1 MKFRSQL
8 KTRNDIMETSVKI
21 IRLLIIDDHQM
32 VRDGIRV
39 MLESRENF
47 FRFEIDEA
55 ENGEIA
61 IQKILKKNFDIV
73 LIDYQ
78 LPGLTGTETLQKIR
92 LYKKDI
98 KVLALSNYDELS
110 YVKSMVNE
118 GANGYIL
125 KNIEPSQLIHAI
137 QSVLAGTPYY
147 SNEVALKLIDSA
159 KNSDK
164 SLNAHK
170 SGLTK
175 RELEIL
181 KMIAQELTND
191 EIAQAL
197 FISKRTVDTHRQN
210 LLNKLSVKNTAGL
223 IKAAYALNL
232 L

>member
-1 MKFRSQL
+1 
-8 KTRNDIMETSVKI
+8 METDTNV

-32 VRDGIRV
+32 VRDGIKV
-39 MLESRENF
+39 MLESRESF
-47 FRFEIDEA
+47 LHFEIDEA
-55 ENGEIA
+55 ENGEIG

-78 LPGLTGTETLQKIR
+78 LPGMSGTQTLQKIR
-92 LYKKDI
+92 LYKKNV

-110 YVKSMVNE
+110 YVKSMINE

-125 KNIEPSQLIHAI
+125 KNIEPSQLLHAI
-137 QSVLAGTPYY
+137 ESVLAGTSYY

-159 KNSDK
+159 RNSEKPLQVTK
-164 SLNAHK
+164 SR
-170 SGLTK
+170 LTK

-181 KMIAQELTND
+181 KMIALEMTND
-191 EIAQAL
+191 EIAKGL

-210 LLNKLSVKNTAGL
+210 LLNKLHVKNTAGL
-223 IKAAYALNL
+223 IKAAYAFNL

>member
-1 MKFRSQL
+1 MEETPL
-8 KTRNDIMETSVKI
+8 KT

-39 MLESRENF
+39 MLESKENF
-47 FRFEIDEA
+47 LRFEIDEA

-61 IQKILKKNFDIV
+61 IRKILKKNFDIV

-78 LPGLTGTETLQKIR
+78 LPGMSGTETLQRIR

-98 KVLALSNYDELS
+98 KVLALSNYDEFS
-110 YVKSMVNE
+110 YIKSMLNE

-125 KNIEPSQLIHAI
+125 KNVEPSQLIQAI
-137 QSVLAGTPYY
+137 QSVLAGVPYY
-147 SNEVALKLIDSA
+147 SNEVALKLIESA
-159 KNSDK
+159 KNADK
-164 SLNAHK
+164 TITLQK
-170 SGLTK
+170 TGLTK
-175 RELEIL
+175 REMEIL
-181 KMIAQELTND
+181 KMIALEMTND
-191 EIAQAL
+191 EIAKSL

-223 IKAAYALNL
+223 IKAAYEFNL

>member
-1 MKFRSQL
+1 
-8 KTRNDIMETSVKI
+8 MEEIPIKI
-21 IRLLIIDDHQM
+21 IRLIIVDDHQM

-39 MLESRENF
+39 MLESKENF
-47 FRFEIDEA
+47 LRFEIDEA

-61 IQKILKKNFDIV
+61 IRKILKKNFDIV

-78 LPGLTGTETLQKIR
+78 LPGMSGTETLQRIR

-98 KVLALSNYDELS
+98 KVLALSNYDEFS
-110 YVKSMVNE
+110 YVKSMINE

-125 KNIEPSQLIHAI
+125 KNIEPSQLINAI
-137 QSVLAGTPYY
+137 QSVLAGVPYY
-147 SNEVALKLIDSA
+147 SNEVALKLIDSV
-159 KNSDK
+159 KNPDK
-164 SLNAHK
+164 AVHTRK

-181 KMIAQELTND
+181 KMIALEMTND
-191 EIAQAL
+191 EIAKSL

-210 LLNKLSVKNTAGL
+210 LLNKLNVKNTAGL
-223 IKAAYALNL
+223 IKAAYEFNL

>member
-1 MKFRSQL
+1 
-8 KTRNDIMETSVKI
+8 METPVKI

-39 MLESRENF
+39 MLESREDF
-47 FRFEIDEA
+47 LRFEIDEA
-55 ENGEIA
+55 ETGEMA
-61 IQKILKKNFDIV
+61 IRKMLKKNFDII

-78 LPGLTGTETLQKIR
+78 LPGMTGTETLQKIR

-110 YVKSMVNE
+110 YVKSMVDE

-125 KNIEPSQLIHAI
+125 KNIEPFQLIQAI
-137 QSVLAGTPYY
+137 QSVQAGTPYY

-159 KNSDK
+159 KNLDK
-164 SLNAHK
+164 SINVHE

-181 KMIAQELTND
+181 KMIAREMTND
-191 EIAQAL
+191 EIATAL

-210 LLNKLSVKNTAGL
+210 VLNKLNVKNTAGL
-223 IKAAYALNL
+223 IKAAYAFNL

>member
-1 MKFRSQL
+1 M
-8 KTRNDIMETSVKI
+8 DDAVKI
-21 IRLLIIDDHQM
+21 IRLLIVDDHQM

-39 MLESRENF
+39 MLESKENF
-47 FRFEIDEA
+47 LQFEIDEA

-61 IQKILKKNFDIV
+61 IRKILKKDFDIV

-78 LPGLTGTETLQKIR
+78 LPGMSGTETLQKIR

-98 KVLALSNYDELS
+98 KVLALSNHDEYS

-125 KNIEPSQLIHAI
+125 KNIDPSQLIHAI
-137 QSVLAGTPYY
+137 QSVLAGSSYY

-159 KNSDK
+159 RNADK
-164 SLNAHK
+164 APNKAM

-175 RELEIL
+175 RELEVL
-181 KMIAQELTND
+181 KMIALEMTND
-191 EIAQAL
+191 EIAKAL

-210 LLNKLSVKNTAGL
+210 LINKLNVKNTAGL
-223 IKAAYALNL
+223 IKAAYGMELI
-232 L
+232 